1 MVATNLYG
9 SIVTN
14 VVCGIVGGA
23 GLLSGR
29 NYGDHYAVFEPG
41 TRNTGTAIAGKNK
54 ANPIAMLNASVDL
67 LNHLNLKPYANM
79 ISDAIYKTTVDDQIR
94 TMGKGGRKG
103 EGEDFVNN
111 FIVECLSD
119 LGGTNTSREVVDN
132 ILRHLEAEHVHWY
145 AK

>member
-67 LNHLNLKPYANM
+67 LNHLNLKPYARI
-79 ISDAIYKTTVDDQIR
+79 ISDAIYKTVVDDQIR
-94 TMGKGGRKG
+94 TSG
-103 EGEDFVNN
+103 ERERRGFC
-111 FIVECLSD
+111 FLCICLISIFLILSD
-119 LGGTNTSREVVDN
+119 LGGANTSREVIAN
-132 ILRHLEAEHVHWY
+132 IMRHLESEAVHW
-145 AK
+145 

>member
-1 MVATNLYG
+1 MNRSVLIRFLLFSHIECYYDWISIVNIFLHRPEQFDVMVATNLYG

-41 TRNTGTAIAGKNK
+41 TRNTGTAIAGQNK

-67 LNHLNLKPYANM
+67 LNHLDLKPYANM

-94 TMGKGGRKG
+94 TMGGWSIMMWR
-103 EGEDFVNN
+103 D
-111 FIVECLSD
+111 
-119 LGGTNTSREVVDN
+119 
-132 ILRHLEAEHVHWY
+132 
-145 AK
+145 

>member
-1 MVATNLYG
+1 MLTLTSIPTDRPEQFDVMVMTNLYG

-41 TRNTGTAIAGKNK
+41 TRNTGTAIAGKNL

-67 LNHLNLKPYANM
+67 LNHLNLKPYADS
-79 ISDAIYKTTVDDQIR
+79 ISDAIYKTIVDDQIR
-94 TMGKGGRKG
+94 TAGKRGGIYV
-103 EGEDFVNN
+103 EIQFV
-111 FIVECLSD
+111 I
-119 LGGTNTSREVVDN
+119 
-132 ILRHLEAEHVHWY
+132 
-145 AK
+145 

>member
-1 MVATNLYG
+1 MVLTNLYG

-41 TRNTGTAIAGKNK
+41 TRNTGTSIAGKNK

-67 LNHLNLKPYANM
+67 LNHLNLQTYANV
-79 ISDAIYKTTVDDQIR
+79 ISDAIYKTTIDDQIR
-94 TMGKGGRKG
+94 TNGKGGG
-103 EGEDFVNN
+103 EGLR
-111 FIVECLSD
+111 ISRKLIAPSLPD
-119 LGGTNTSREVVDN
+119 LGGNNTSREVVDS
-132 ILRHLEAEHVHWY
+132 IMMHLESEAVHW
-145 AK
+145 

>member
-1 MVATNLYG
+1 MVMTNLYG

-67 LNHLNLKPYANM
+67 LNHLNLKSYANL
-79 ISDAIYKTTVDDQIR
+79 ISDAIYKTTVDDQIK
-94 TMGKGGRKG
+94 TIGKRNLNYK
-103 EGEDFVNN
+103 
-111 FIVECLSD
+111 IVEWGFS
-119 LGGTNTSREVVDN
+119 
-132 ILRHLEAEHVHWY
+132 Y
-145 AK
+145 

>member
-94 TMGKGGRKG
+94 TMGKRGVSEWRG
-103 EGEDFVNN
+103 FC
-111 FIVECLSD
+111 FLITFYCLLD

>member
-1 MVATNLYG
+1 MVLTNLYG

-41 TRNTGTAIAGKNK
+41 TRNTGTSIAGKNK

-67 LNHLNLKPYANM
+67 LNHLNLHTYANV
-79 ISDAIYKTTVDDQIR
+79 ISDAIYKTTIDDQIR
-94 TMGKGGRKG
+94 TNGKLG
-103 EGEDFVNN
+103 ERDLRVPWKL
-111 FIVECLSD
+111 IWRSLTD
-119 LGGTNTSREVVDN
+119 LGGNNTSREVVDS
-132 ILRHLEAEHVHWY
+132 IMMHLESEAVHW
-145 AK
+145 